1 MPDTKDTEPT
11 DADKE
16 ISPPKT
22 DYGGVRLCDLE
33 SEIGL
38 RRSPWASALS
48 RCYTLPKMRR
58 LVLRL
63 ASRFEGGTIYSYTL
77 RKLLWEHHRVYAG
90 ADSYGPWARPGA
102 MPAGTVIG
110 RYVSM
115 AQGVKIF
122 TRNHP
127 SDRLSMHPFF
137 YNKHLGYVADDTIDS
152 TSCWIGHDAWL
163 GDSAIITPRCNRIGI
178 GAIVGA
184 GSVVTKDV
192 PNFAVVAGNPA
203 KLIRFRFDEKTQS
216 LILASRWWEK
226 SIEELVSHMDFMIC
240 GLKEDA
246 SAHPLLRPKDPLYER
261 QTES

>member
-16 ISPPKT
+16 ISPPTT

-58 LVLRL
+58 LVLIL
-63 ASRFEGGTIYSYTL
+63 ASRIEGGAFYSYTL
-77 RKLLWEHHRVYAG
+77 RKLLWKHHRVYAG
-90 ADSYGPWARPGA
+90 AYSYGPWARPGA

-137 YNKHLGYVADDTIDS
+137 YNKHLGYVADDTIDA
-152 TSCWIGHDAWL
+152 TSC
-163 GDSAIITPRCNRIGI
+163 CM
-178 GAIVGA
+178 VG
-184 GSVVTKDV
+184 
-192 PNFAVVAGNPA
+192 
-203 KLIRFRFDEKTQS
+203 
-216 LILASRWWEK
+216 
-226 SIEELVSHMDFMIC
+226 
-240 GLKEDA
+240 
-246 SAHPLLRPKDPLYER
+246 
-261 QTES
+261 